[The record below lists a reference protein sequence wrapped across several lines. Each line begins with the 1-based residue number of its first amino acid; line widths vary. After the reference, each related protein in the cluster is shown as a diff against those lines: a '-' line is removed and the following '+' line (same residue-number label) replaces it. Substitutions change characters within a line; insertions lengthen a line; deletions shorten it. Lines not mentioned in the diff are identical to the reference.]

1 MYSVYSVVSP
11 RACSIIQAL
20 NELFDLRIRGS
31 DNFVANLQDSYNVTI
46 RSEKSV
52 RRHSNI
58 LHITLADFI
67 LRAGY
72 QMGKTPL
79 LPLLAA
85 SLGATDVLLGMI
97 VSVSTLTGMLT
108 KPIFGVLSD
117 RQGRKLWI
125 VLGTLLFA
133 GVPFLYRFIDT
144 PGQLVLLR
152 LLHGTATAIFG
163 PVTVAYV
170 AERSGRRKAERLG
183 WFGMARSGGYVVGP
197 LAAGMLLLWN
207 DPADVFAVIGG
218 LSLLAFIPVFLLDE
232 TADGGPQTAIRNS
245 QLAIRP
251 PFRIPT
257 SPFRTP
263 AVWLSGGME
272 ATVYIA
278 TYAIKAFLP
287 VYALT
292 AGYNTAQ
299 IGLFFT
305 VQEGVHLL
313 LKPAA
318 GRAGDRLG
326 YYWAIALGM
335 GGLAGLLPLLTVA
348 SAGWMLLGLAGLFGA
363 CQALIFPATVALVA
377 DQIEPAHLGAGLG
390 FVGTLDNAGKVVGP
404 VLGGLLVA
412 GLGYAGM
419 LWLLAGLLLTG
430 ALVVATVLPKMRV
443 GSPRAVVSG
452 GE

>member
-1 MYSVYSVVSP
+1 MQRTPSP
-11 RACSIIQAL
+11 
-20 NELFDLRIRGS
+20 
-31 DNFVANLQDSYNVTI
+31 NLL
-46 RSEKSV
+46 K
-52 RRHSNI
+52 
-58 LHITLADFI
+58 ITLADFI
-67 LRAGY
+67 VRAGY

-79 LPLLAA
+79 LPILAA
-85 SLGATDVLLGMI
+85 SLGASDVLLGMI
-97 VSVSTLTGMLT
+97 VSVSSLTGMLT
-108 KPIFGVLSD
+108 KPLFGVLSD

-125 VLGTLLFA
+125 LLGTLLFA
-133 GVPFLYRFIDT
+133 GVPFLYKFIDT
-144 PGQLVLLR
+144 PGQLVALR
-152 LLHGTATAIFG
+152 LLHGTATAIYG

-207 DPADVFAVIGG
+207 NPADVFTVIG
-218 LSLLAFIPVFLLDE
+218 LFSLLAFIPVFLLDE
-232 TADGGPQTAIRNS
+232 ANGEQRTATSDSPANTTDPANKYATRNTQYPLTS
-245 QLAIRP
+245 

-263 AVWLSGGME
+263 SVWLSGGME

-287 VYALT
+287 IYALT

-318 GRAGDRLG
+318 GRAGDRIG

-348 SAGWMLLGLAGLFGA
+348 SQGWMLLGLAGLFGG

-377 DQIEPAHLGAGLG
+377 DQIEPEHLGAGLG
-390 FVGTLDNAGKVVGP
+390 FVGTLDNAGKVAGP
-404 VLGGLLVA
+404 VLGGLLIA

-419 LWLLAGLLLTG
+419 LWLLAGLLMTG
-430 ALVVATVLPKMRV
+430 ALVVATVLPRI
-443 GSPRAVVSG
+443 RAAAPTPVISNARQ
-452 GE
+452 

>member
-1 MYSVYSVVSP
+1 M
-11 RACSIIQAL
+11 
-20 NELFDLRIRGS
+20 
-31 DNFVANLQDSYNVTI
+31 
-46 RSEKSV
+46 

-58 LHITLADFI
+58 AHITLADFI
-67 LRAGY
+67 VRAGY

-79 LPLLAA
+79 LPILAA
-85 SLGATDVLLGMI
+85 SLGASGVLLGTI

-144 PGQLVLLR
+144 PGQLVMLR
-152 LLHGTATAIFG
+152 LLHGTATAIYG

-170 AERSGRRKAERLG
+170 AERSGSRKAERLG

-197 LAAGMLLLWN
+197 LAAGLLLLWN
-207 DPADVFAVIGG
+207 DPSDVFTVIGL
-218 LSLLAFIPVFLLDE
+218 LSLLAFIPLFLLDE
-232 TADGGPQTAIRNS
+232 TADDGRQTNDNQPRS
-245 QLAIRP
+245 L
-251 PFRIPT
+251 FRIPT
-257 SPFRTP
+257 SAFRIP

-292 AGYNTAQ
+292 AGYSTAQ

-313 LKPAA
+313 LKPAG
-318 GRAGDRLG
+318 GRAGDRMG
-326 YYWAIALGM
+326 YYSVIALGM
-335 GGLAGLLPLLTVA
+335 GGLAGLLPLLTFI
-348 SAGWMLLGLAGLFGA
+348 SQGWLLIGLAALFGG

-377 DQIEPAHLGAGLG
+377 DQIEPEHLGAGLG
-390 FVGTLDNAGKVVGP
+390 FVGTLDNVGKVAGP
-404 VLGGLLVA
+404 VLGGLLIA

-419 LWLLAGLLLTG
+419 LWLLSGLLLVG
-430 ALVVATVLPKMRV
+430 ALVVAIVLPRV
-443 GSPRAVVSG
+443 WTRRMAIRA
-452 GE
+452 

>member
-1 MYSVYSVVSP
+1 MDTDLFMRSTRQMLITPSP
-11 RACSIIQAL
+11 
-20 NELFDLRIRGS
+20 
-31 DNFVANLQDSYNVTI
+31 NLLKITI
-46 RSEKSV
+46 
-52 RRHSNI
+52 
-58 LHITLADFI
+58 ADFI
-67 LRAGY
+67 VRAGY

-79 LPLLAA
+79 LPILAA
-85 SLGATDVLLGMI
+85 SLGASDVLLGMI

-117 RQGRKLWI
+117 RQGRKIWI
-125 VLGTLLFA
+125 LVGTLLFA
-133 GVPFLYRFIDT
+133 GVPFLYKFIDT
-144 PGQLVLLR
+144 PGQLVVLR
-152 LLHGTATAIFG
+152 LLHGTATAIYG

-170 AERSGRRKAERLG
+170 AERGGKRKAERLG

-207 DPADVFAVIGG
+207 NPADVFAVIGG

-232 TADGGPQTAIRNS
+232 TSGGGRRTDPATHS
-245 QLAIRP
+245 
-251 PFRIPT
+251 PFSIPHSVLRIP
-257 SPFRTP
+257 S
-263 AVWLSGGME
+263 VWLSGGME

-318 GRAGDRLG
+318 GRAGDRIG
-326 YYWAIALGM
+326 YFWAIALGM

-348 SAGWMLLGLAGLFGA
+348 SQGWMLLGLAALFGGL
-363 CQALIFPATVALVA
+363 QSLIFPATVALVA
-377 DQIEPAHLGAGLG
+377 DQIEPEHLGAGLG
-390 FVGTLDNAGKVVGP
+390 FVGTLDNAGKVAGP
-404 VLGGLLVA
+404 VLGGLLIA

-419 LWLLAGLLLTG
+419 LWLLSGLLLAG
-430 ALVVATVLPKMRV
+430 ALVVATVLPRV
-443 GSPRAVVSG
+443 KVRGADIVGAG
-452 GE
+452 GD

>member
-1 MYSVYSVVSP
+1 MKTSP
-11 RACSIIQAL
+11 
-20 NELFDLRIRGS
+20 
-31 DNFVANLQDSYNVTI
+31 NLL
-46 RSEKSV
+46 K
-52 RRHSNI
+52 
-58 LHITLADFI
+58 ITLADFI
-67 LRAGY
+67 VRAGY

-79 LPLLAA
+79 LPILAA

-97 VSVSTLTGMLT
+97 VSVSTLTGMIT

-117 RQGRKLWI
+117 RQGRKIWI
-125 VLGTLLFA
+125 LLGTLLFA
-133 GVPFLYRFIDT
+133 GVPFLYKFIDT
-144 PGQLVLLR
+144 PGQLVILR
-152 LLHGTATAIFG
+152 LIHGTATAIYG

-170 AERSGRRKAERLG
+170 AERSGKRKAERLG

-218 LSLLAFIPVFLLDE
+218 LSLLAFIPVLLLDE
-232 TADGGPQTAIRNS
+232 TADGGPQTATRNS
-245 QLAIRP
+245 QLATRA
-251 PFRIPT
+251 PFRIPH
-257 SPFRTP
+257 SAFRTP
-263 AVWLSGGME
+263 SVWLSGGME

-318 GRAGDRLG
+318 GRAGDRIG

-348 SAGWMLLGLAGLFGA
+348 SQGWMLLGLAALFGG

-377 DQIEPAHLGAGLG
+377 DQIEPEHLGAGLG
-390 FVGTLDNAGKVVGP
+390 FVGTLDNAGKVAGP
-404 VLGGLLVA
+404 VLGGLLIA
-412 GLGYAGM
+412 GLGYVGM
-419 LWLLAGLLLTG
+419 LWLLGALLLAG
-430 ALVVATVLPKMRV
+430 ALVVATVLPRIRV
-443 GSPRAVVSG
+443 NPSPVAASRTA
-452 GE
+452 E

>member
-1 MYSVYSVVSP
+1 MK
-11 RACSIIQAL
+11 
-20 NELFDLRIRGS
+20 N
-31 DNFVANLQDSYNVTI
+31 VAIAKITI
-46 RSEKSV
+46 
-52 RRHSNI
+52 
-58 LHITLADFI
+58 ADFI
-67 LRAGY
+67 VRAGY

-79 LPLLAA
+79 LPILAA

-108 KPIFGVLSD
+108 KPLFGLLSD

-144 PGQLVLLR
+144 PGQLVALR
-152 LLHGTATAIFG
+152 LLHGTATAIYG

-170 AERSGRRKAERLG
+170 AERGGKRKAEQLG

-207 DPADVFAVIGG
+207 DPADVFAVIGL
-218 LSLLAFIPVFLLDE
+218 LSLLAFIPVFLLEE
-232 TADGGPQTAIRNS
+232 TTQYATRNTEYEIRS
-245 QLAIRP
+245 RL
-251 PFRIPT
+251 RIPY
-257 SPFRTP
+257 SVLRIPS
-263 AVWLSGGME
+263 VWLSGGME

-287 VYALT
+287 IYALT

-313 LKPAA
+313 VKPLA
-318 GRAGDRLG
+318 GRWGDRMG
-326 YYWAIALGM
+326 YYRAIALGM
-335 GGLAGLLPLLTVA
+335 AGLAGTLPLLTLL
-348 SAGWMLLGLAGLFGA
+348 SSGWALLGLAVLFGGL
-363 CQALIFPATVALVA
+363 QALIFPATVALVA
-377 DQIEPAHLGAGLG
+377 DQIEPENLGAGLG
-390 FVGTLDNAGKVVGP
+390 IVGTLDNAGKVAGP
-404 VLGGLLVA
+404 VLGGLLIA

-419 LWLLAGLLLTG
+419 LWLLAGLLGVG
-430 ALVVATVLPKMRV
+430 ALVVAAVLPRV
-443 GSPRAVVSG
+443 RVVRAGAVG
-452 GE
+452 AD

>member
-1 MYSVYSVVSP
+1 MK
-11 RACSIIQAL
+11 
-20 NELFDLRIRGS
+20 N
-31 DNFVANLQDSYNVTI
+31 VAIAKITI
-46 RSEKSV
+46 
-52 RRHSNI
+52 
-58 LHITLADFI
+58 ADFI
-67 LRAGY
+67 VRAGY

-79 LPLLAA
+79 LPILAA

-108 KPIFGVLSD
+108 KPLFGLLSD

-144 PGQLVLLR
+144 PGQLVALR
-152 LLHGTATAIFG
+152 LLHGTATAIYG

-170 AERSGRRKAERLG
+170 AERGGKRKAEQLG

-207 DPADVFAVIGG
+207 DPADVFAVIGL
-218 LSLLAFIPVFLLDE
+218 LSLLAFIPVFLLEE
-232 TADGGPQTAIRNS
+232 TTQYATRNTQYEIRS
-245 QLAIRP
+245 RL
-251 PFRIPT
+251 RIPY
-257 SPFRTP
+257 SVLRIPS
-263 AVWLSGGME
+263 VWLSGGME

-287 VYALT
+287 IYALT

-313 LKPAA
+313 VKPLA
-318 GRAGDRLG
+318 GRWGDRMG
-326 YYWAIALGM
+326 YYRAIALGM
-335 GGLAGLLPLLTVA
+335 AGLAGTLPLLTLL
-348 SAGWMLLGLAGLFGA
+348 SSGWALLGLAVLFGGL
-363 CQALIFPATVALVA
+363 QALIFPATVALVA
-377 DQIEPAHLGAGLG
+377 DQIEPENLGAGLG
-390 FVGTLDNAGKVVGP
+390 IVGTLDNAGKVAGP
-404 VLGGLLVA
+404 VLGGLLIA

-419 LWLLAGLLLTG
+419 LWLLAGLLGVG
-430 ALVVATVLPKMRV
+430 ALVVAAVLPRV
-443 GSPRAVVSG
+443 RVVRAGAVG
-452 GE
+452 AD

>member
-1 MYSVYSVVSP
+1 MPPKPPSP
-11 RACSIIQAL
+11 
-20 NELFDLRIRGS
+20 
-31 DNFVANLQDSYNVTI
+31 NLL
-46 RSEKSV
+46 K
-52 RRHSNI
+52 
-58 LHITLADFI
+58 ITLADFI
-67 LRAGY
+67 VRAGY

-79 LPLLAA
+79 LPILAA
-85 SLGATDVLLGMI
+85 SLGASDVLLGVI

-133 GVPFLYRFIDT
+133 GVPFLYRFIHT
-144 PGQLVLLR
+144 PGQLVMLR
-152 LLHGTATAIFG
+152 LLHGTATAIYG

-170 AERSGRRKAERLG
+170 AERGGKRKAERLG
-183 WFGMARSGGYVVGP
+183 WFGMARGGGYVVGP
-197 LAAGMLLLWN
+197 LAAGLLLLWN

-218 LSLLAFIPVFLLDE
+218 LSLLAFIPVLLLEE
-232 TADGGPQTAIRNS
+232 TKDDGHPAAGRRPQFPQLAIRNS
-245 QLAIRP
+245 L
-251 PFRIPT
+251 RI
-257 SPFRTP
+257 P
-263 AVWLSGGME
+263 AVWLSGGLE

-292 AGYNTAQ
+292 AGYSTAQ
-299 IGLFFT
+299 IGLFFS

-326 YYWAIALGM
+326 YYRAIALGM

-348 SAGWMLLGLAGLFGA
+348 ADGWVLLGLAALFGA

-377 DQIEPAHLGAGLG
+377 DQIEPEYLGAGLG
-390 FVGTLDNAGKVVGP
+390 FVGTLDNAGKVAGP
-404 VLGGLLVA
+404 VLGGLLLA

-419 LWLLAGLLLTG
+419 LWLLSGLLLAG
-430 ALVVATVLPKMRV
+430 ALVLVLFPV
-443 GSPRAVVSG
+443 RAKRLRAG
-452 GE
+452 GAD

>member
-1 MYSVYSVVSP
+1 MKTSP
-11 RACSIIQAL
+11 
-20 NELFDLRIRGS
+20 
-31 DNFVANLQDSYNVTI
+31 NLL
-46 RSEKSV
+46 K
-52 RRHSNI
+52 
-58 LHITLADFI
+58 ITLADFI
-67 LRAGY
+67 VRAGY

-79 LPLLAA
+79 LPILAA
-85 SLGATDVLLGMI
+85 SLGASDVLLGMI

-108 KPIFGVLSD
+108 KPLFGLLSD

-133 GVPFLYRFIDT
+133 GVPFLYKFIDT
-144 PGQLVLLR
+144 PGQLVILR
-152 LLHGTATAIFG
+152 LIHGTATAIYG

-170 AERSGRRKAERLG
+170 AERGGKRKAERLG

-207 DPADVFAVIGG
+207 NPADVFAVIGG
-218 LSLLAFIPVFLLDE
+218 LSLLAFIPVLLLDE
-232 TADGGPQTAIRNS
+232 TADGGRQIATRNS
-245 QLAIRP
+245 QPATRAATRAATRS

-257 SPFRTP
+257 SAFRIP
-263 AVWLSGGME
+263 SVWLSGGME

-287 VYALT
+287 IYALT

-318 GRAGDRLG
+318 GRAGDRIG

-348 SAGWMLLGLAGLFGA
+348 SQGWMLLGLAGLFGA

-377 DQIEPAHLGAGLG
+377 DQIEPEHLGAGLG
-390 FVGTLDNAGKVVGP
+390 FVGTLDNGGKVAGP
-404 VLGGLLVA
+404 VLGGLLIA
-412 GLGYAGM
+412 GLGYVGM
-419 LWLLAGLLLTG
+419 LWLLSALLLAG
-430 ALVVATVLPKMRV
+430 AVVVAAVLPRIRV
-443 GSPRAVVSG
+443 DHSPVSASHAA
-452 GE
+452 E